1 MSGQAGAAGMTA
13 LYHDH
18 VRPDGAEGGNLLR
31 RAARPVTHS
40 RGYDT
45 SALAGR
51 GGLLTIPTTRP
62 DRVATRSGHFEP
74 RRFEFLGEPPSR
86 TAGRRSRIVTWA
98 LPQTGPRARPLDAG
112 YFRQGLVPAIS
123 FRRGWGCSPARLA
136 EFRARLAAGLRQEQ
150 VDALLSDPVDHL
162 PCRDTDLP
170 ERHMPKPFKNSR
182 LERHHHSRTRV
193 ANAQFPVGET
203 RHV

>member
-1 MSGQAGAAGMTA
+1 MTA

-40 RGYDT
+40 RGYGRST
-45 SALAGR
+45 LAGR
-51 GGLLTIPTTRP
+51 AELLTNPNTRP
-62 DRVATRSGHFEP
+62 DRAFTRSGHFGAVEP
-74 RRFEFLGEPPSR
+74 RRLEYLGEPPSR

-98 LPQTGPRARPLDAG
+98 LPQTSPRARPLGAQCCW
-112 YFRQGLVPAIS
+112 QGFVPANS
-123 FRRGWGCSPARLA
+123 SQRGWGTDPSRLA
-136 EFRARLAAGLRQEQ
+136 EFRVRLAAGLTREQ

-182 LERHHHSRTRV
+182 LEWSHHSRTRV
-193 ANAQFPVGET
+193 ENAQFHVGET